1 MYQVVMPLWRYL
13 VYSRGLFPAYLG
25 SIWAKSDFEGL
36 VLLIFNCQGAKVET
50 IYHIYKTPMLCLQ
63 ENESSQNNQA
73 GTSIEISMVASI
85 LLFLNNCSFRSIN
98 LTKDIEALAV
108 ITSETVRGCGGLA
121 SLSLGEAFTNGSWS
135 GTRCRM
141 GRLAKN
147 GESTVSTSY
156 LEDCLL
162 VLLDCE
168 LDWSWMDACNSS
180 PPRLSLS
187 SSSPWVLDCKFDTF
201 RRVSLIFRRSSKH
214 ACWRLSACSTWRDC
228 RISESGLLLLELVD
242 CLVVL
247 SVTGSPVWVGSCDAS
262 SISELHM
269 DSTRLSSAGTTPA
282 SVWCSGPGSSLGYVD
297 LLYTLA
303 GDNTVGISTIT
314 EPVIE

>member
-50 IYHIYKTPMLCLQ
+50 IYHIYKTLMLCLQ

-121 SLSLGEAFTNGSWS
+121 SLSLGEAFMNGSWS

-168 LDWSWMDACNSS
+168 LDWSWMDACNSAYLS
-180 PPRLSLS
+180 RPHHLGSSTVNLTPFAVSLWFSGVVPNMLADVWAHVAPDVTAVSQNPDLSLS
-187 SSSPWVLDCKFDTF
+187 IAW
-201 RRVSLIFRRSSKH
+201 
-214 ACWRLSACSTWRDC
+214 
-228 RISESGLLLLELVD
+228 
-242 CLVVL
+242 
-247 SVTGSPVWVGSCDAS
+247 
-262 SISELHM
+262 
-269 DSTRLSSAGTTPA
+269 
-282 SVWCSGPGSSLGYVD
+282 
-297 LLYTLA
+297 
-303 GDNTVGISTIT
+303 
-314 EPVIE
+314 